1 MGHFHFSGQHTF
13 QQFEL
18 QNEMLIFASNL
29 TIKVQNETHCELYQK
44 NIPIQNLSFNAND
57 MQTVS
62 FMGANKFFMTAIVHF
77 NHSQY
82 LVLFLVFMRS
92 DL

>member
-1 MGHFHFSGQHTF
+1 MGHFHFSWQHTL

-18 QNEMLIFASNL
+18 QNEMLIFACNL
-29 TIKVQNETHCELYQK
+29 TIKVQNETHCEYQK

-77 NHSQY
+77 NQSQY